1 MNEDKIRKILA
12 KYAKRRDDNELLL
25 EHRKNEV
32 YNRIPEIKSIDDEI
46 SKIGLSLAKIV
57 LLNPKSKDEIV
68 KKTKENIKS
77 LKVKKER
84 LLAESNIPLDY
95 LEIKFQCISCKD
107 KGFLPNG
114 EKCSCLKQEIVN
126 EAYKMSNLDRI
137 LSQENFSNFNLNI
150 FSPKKGS
157 DGEISPRENMLN
169 NLSICENFV
178 HDFKKDN
185 SENLLFYGSTGL
197 GKTYMCNCIAKE
209 LLDKGNVVIYQTSF
223 RILDILEDY
232 KFRRDTNNQ
241 ISEDNYKNLFDCDLL
256 IIYDLGTELN
266 NSFTSGEIFNIV
278 NTRLVAGK
286 KIIIST
292 NLTPSQIGNT
302 YTQRTLSRILDKFRI
317 LEFTGDDLRW
327 ERFK

>member
-1 MNEDKIRKILA
+1 
-12 KYAKRRDDNELLL
+12 
-25 EHRKNEV
+25 
-32 YNRIPEIKSIDDEI
+32 
-46 SKIGLSLAKIV
+46 
-57 LLNPKSKDEIV
+57 
-68 KKTKENIKS
+68 
-77 LKVKKER
+77 
-84 LLAESNIPLDY
+84 
-95 LEIKFQCISCKD
+95 
-107 KGFLPNG
+107 
-114 EKCSCLKQEIVN
+114 
-126 EAYKMSNLDRI
+126 
-137 LSQENFSNFNLNI
+137 
-150 FSPKKGS
+150 
-157 DGEISPRENMLN
+157 MLN

-256 IIYDLGTELN
+256 IIDDLGTELN

>member
-1 MNEDKIRKILA
+1 MNEDKIRKILV
-12 KYAKRRDDNELLL
+12 KYANKRDKNELLL

-46 SKIGLSLAKIV
+46 SKIGLNLAKTV

-68 KKTKENIKS
+68 NESKETIES
-77 LKVKKER
+77 LKLRKEELLVKN
-84 LLAESNIPLDY
+84 NISLDY
-95 LEIKFQCISCKD
+95 LEIKFQCDSCKD
-107 KGFLPNG
+107 KGFLSNG

-150 FSPKKGS
+150 FSPKKS
-157 DGEISPRENMLN
+157 PDGEISPRENMLN

-178 HDFKKDN
+178 HDFKIDN
-185 SENLLFYGSTGL
+185 NENLLFYGSTGL

-232 KFRRDTNNQ
+232 KFRRDPNNQ
-241 ISEDNYKNLFDCDLL
+241 ISEENYKNLFDCDLL
-256 IIYDLGTELN
+256 IIDDLGTELN

-302 YTQRTLSRILDKFRI
+302 YTQRILSRILDKFRI

>member
-1 MNEDKIRKILA
+1 M
-12 KYAKRRDDNELLL
+12 
-25 EHRKNEV
+25 
-32 YNRIPEIKSIDDEI
+32 
-46 SKIGLSLAKIV
+46 
-57 LLNPKSKDEIV
+57 
-68 KKTKENIKS
+68 
-77 LKVKKER
+77 
-84 LLAESNIPLDY
+84 
-95 LEIKFQCISCKD
+95 
-107 KGFLPNG
+107 
-114 EKCSCLKQEIVN
+114 
-126 EAYKMSNLDRI
+126 
-137 LSQENFSNFNLNI
+137 
-150 FSPKKGS
+150 
-157 DGEISPRENMLN
+157 
-169 NLSICENFV
+169 
-178 HDFKKDN
+178 
-185 SENLLFYGSTGL
+185 FYGSTGL

-241 ISEDNYKNLFDCDLL
+241 ISENNYKNLFDCDLL
-256 IIYDLGTELN
+256 IIDDLGTELN